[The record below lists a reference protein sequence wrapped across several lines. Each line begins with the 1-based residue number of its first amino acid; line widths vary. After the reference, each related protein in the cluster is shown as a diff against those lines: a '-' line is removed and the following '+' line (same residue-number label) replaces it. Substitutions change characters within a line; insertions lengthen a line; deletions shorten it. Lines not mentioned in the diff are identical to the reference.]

1 MKPSIGKKTQAYL
14 DSLATQP
21 QEIPANMY
29 KEADPID
36 HLIYG
41 QGLTIKVIHFHA
53 DLDLM
58 LIVLSNG
65 KVLRRSISASERL
78 ASGTQD
84 QLEHYELIGKGTGI
98 HWPELDEDLSLRGFL
113 QEEITH
119 LTQSLVI

>member
-14 DSLATQP
+14 DSLAELP
-21 QEIPANMY
+21 QDIPVNIH

-36 HLIYG
+36 QLIYG
-41 QGLTIKVIHFHA
+41 QGLKVKAIHFHA

-65 KVLRRSISASERL
+65 KVLRRRLSTSERL
-78 ASGTQD
+78 ASGTQS
-84 QLEHYELIGKGTGI
+84 QLENYELIGKGTGV

-119 LTQSLVI
+119 LSQSLVA